1 MENLNDESLRKLFK
15 ESGSRAIDNEPD
27 IWFTR
32 RVVSR
37 LPRRSS
43 IPGRIAWGV
52 FIVVCI
58 VAFGVYVDYVR
69 LFMQTRDLHTL
80 IGASVCLVVAA
91 FGIGLQM
98 SRLQVSVFIEKS
110 LLYNC
115 ARGFFD
121 GETYHSQPRTTSRI
135 IIRANPMANPMVPVL
150 LCFPVALSGISSS
163 TTT

>member
-32 RVVSR
+32 RAPSFFNTRPDSVGSVYCGMYSGFWRICRLRQAIYADTRFAYAYRGFRVSGCR
-37 LPRRSS
+37 GFRYR
-43 IPGRIAWGV
+43 
-52 FIVVCI
+52 
-58 VAFGVYVDYVR
+58 VADVP
-69 LFMQTRDLHTL
+69 
-80 IGASVCLVVAA
+80 VAT
-91 FGIGLQM
+91 
-98 SRLQVSVFIEKS
+98 SLQVSVFIEKS

>member
-80 IGASVCLVVAA
+80 IGAS
-91 FGIGLQM
+91 
-98 SRLQVSVFIEKS
+98 
-110 LLYNC
+110 
-115 ARGFFD
+115 
-121 GETYHSQPRTTSRI
+121 
-135 IIRANPMANPMVPVL
+135 MANPMVPVL

>member
-32 RVVSR
+32 WVVSR

-98 SRLQVSVFIEKS
+98 SRL
-110 LLYNC
+110 
-115 ARGFFD
+115 
-121 GETYHSQPRTTSRI
+121 PRRY
-135 IIRANPMANPMVPVL
+135 R
-150 LCFPVALSGISSS
+150 
-163 TTT
+163 

>member
-37 LPRRSS
+37 L
-43 IPGRIAWGV
+43 IAWGV

-98 SRLQVSVFIEKS
+98 SRL
-110 LLYNC
+110 
-115 ARGFFD
+115 
-121 GETYHSQPRTTSRI
+121 PRRY
-135 IIRANPMANPMVPVL
+135 R
-150 LCFPVALSGISSS
+150 
-163 TTT
+163 

>member
-52 FIVVCI
+52 FIQAIYADTRFAYAYRGFRVSGCRGFRYR
-58 VAFGVYVDYVR
+58 VADVP
-69 LFMQTRDLHTL
+69 
-80 IGASVCLVVAA
+80 VAT
-91 FGIGLQM
+91 
-98 SRLQVSVFIEKS
+98 SLQVSVFIEKS

>member
-58 VAFGVYVDYVR
+58 VAFGVYV
-69 LFMQTRDLHTL
+69 
-80 IGASVCLVVAA
+80 GASVCLVVAA

-98 SRLQVSVFIEKS
+98 SRL
-110 LLYNC
+110 
-115 ARGFFD
+115 
-121 GETYHSQPRTTSRI
+121 PRRY
-135 IIRANPMANPMVPVL
+135 R
-150 LCFPVALSGISSS
+150 
-163 TTT
+163 

>member
-69 LFMQTRDLHTL
+69 LFYADTRFAYAYR
-80 IGASVCLVVAA
+80 GFRVSGCRGFRYRVADVPVA
-91 FGIGLQM
+91 T
-98 SRLQVSVFIEKS
+98 SLQVSVFIEKS

-115 ARGFFD
+115 ARGFLM
-121 GETYHSQPRTTSRI
+121 EKRTI
-135 IIRANPMANPMVPVL
+135 LNPERHRE
-150 LCFPVALSGISSS
+150 SSS
-163 TTT
+163 EQILWQILWFQYYCVFLWHFRE